1 MRTLFFSAIA
11 LALLAGSPSQA
22 DADTE
27 REVLAQLLHELAL
40 LETLIERA
48 EEAAEPDARI
58 RFRYDWLREDLE
70 RVRQGIDDHLGAPL
84 AEPRSVMPL
93 RGDYRR

>member
-1 MRTLFFSAIA
+1 MRTLLYCGIFLTLIA
-11 LALLAGSPSQA
+11 SPASRA

-27 REVLAQLLHELAL
+27 REILAQLVQELRL
-40 LETLIERA
+40 LETLIDRA
-48 EEAAEPDARI
+48 EQAAEPSARI

-70 RVRQGIDDHLGAPL
+70 RVRQGIEEHGEVPRI
-84 AEPRSVMPL
+84 EPRAVLPL